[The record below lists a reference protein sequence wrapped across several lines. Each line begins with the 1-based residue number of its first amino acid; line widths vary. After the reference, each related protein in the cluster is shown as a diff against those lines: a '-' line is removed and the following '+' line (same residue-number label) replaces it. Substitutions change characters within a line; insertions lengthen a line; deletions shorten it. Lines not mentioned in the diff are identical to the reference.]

1 VADRKQ
7 PGKKSGSPR
16 SQAPADATTFQRLS
30 APVLVALTHVPRW
43 GFVIAI
49 AVVLF
54 AGLAID
60 GVVGGLLMTLL
71 AVFLGWLAAL
81 GWSSYSVPA
90 RLLRV
95 AVVAMVA
102 YVAVSKLAGL
112 GTG

>member
-1 VADRKQ
+1 MADPKK
-7 PGKKSGSPR
+7 PGKKSVPPR

-30 APVLVALTHVPRW
+30 APVLVALTKVPRW
-43 GFVIAI
+43 GFVIGL

-71 AVFLGWLAAL
+71 AVFLAWLAAL
-81 GWSSYSVPA
+81 GWSSYGVPA

-95 AVVAMVA
+95 AVIALVA
-102 YVAVSKLAGL
+102 YVAVSKFTGVGAG
-112 GTG
+112 